1 MKKEETKIEEER
13 VRLPKD
19 KEVLG
24 VVEAKLGGK
33 RFSVKCQDGF
43 VRICRIPGRLGRDL
57 WISVGDVV
65 IVKPWIAQ
73 SNERGD
79 IILSYTKAQVEWLRR
94 KNILK
99 I

>member
-1 MKKEETKIEEER
+1 MKMKETNTEEER

-24 VVEAKLGGK
+24 IVEAKLGGK
-33 RFSVKCQDGF
+33 RFSVRCQDGF

-65 IVKPWIAQ
+65 IVEPWIAQ

-79 IILSYTKAQVEWLRR
+79 IIWSYTKAQVEWLKR